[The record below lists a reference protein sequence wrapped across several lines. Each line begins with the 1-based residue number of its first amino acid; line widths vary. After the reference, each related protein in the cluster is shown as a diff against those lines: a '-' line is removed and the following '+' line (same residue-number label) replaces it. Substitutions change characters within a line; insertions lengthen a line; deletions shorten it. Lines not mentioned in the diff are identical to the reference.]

1 MADPINIQT
10 IIRDHPMLQE
20 VASRKEVLWVN
31 PNVAGEPDLN
41 VEGLSVAAIDDAEER
56 LARFAP
62 YIRTAFPETEGTGG
76 LIESPL
82 VEIPHMLEW
91 LKASGFDVPGRLF
104 LKEDSHLAIAG
115 SVKARGGIYEIL
127 KHSED
132 LALAQGLLQEGE
144 SYAKLASPESRSFF
158 SGYSIHVGSTGN
170 LGLSIGI
177 ISASLGYNVTVHMS
191 NDARQW
197 KKDLLRHHGATVKV
211 YAGDYEKAVAEG
223 RRLSEADPKSYFV
236 DDENSRTLFF
246 GYAVAARRL
255 ARQLREQGVA
265 VDADHP
271 LFVYIPCGVG
281 GAPGGIAYGL
291 KTLFGAHVH
300 TFFIEPVETPCM
312 LVGMASG
319 LNHEI
324 SVQDIG
330 LSGQTEADGL
340 AVGRPSGFVG
350 IVMKEILSGVFTLQD
365 DKLYEYLKAL
375 HQSEGIFI
383 EPSAAA
389 SFEGPARLM
398 DHPSGRAYLNKQGL
412 TETMKG
418 ATHIAWATG
427 GNLVPEPVRRD
438 YLSRTNPPLD

>member
-1 MADPINIQT
+1 MADQEQIKEIMAGS
-10 IIRDHPMLQE
+10 RLLQQ
-20 VASRKEVLWVN
+20 AQARQEVLWIN
-31 PNVAGEPDLN
+31 PEVRSEPDFA
-41 VEGLSVAAIDDAEER
+41 VEGLSIAAIDDAEER
-56 LARFAP
+56 LQRFAP
-62 YIRTAFPETEGTGG
+62 YIQAAFPETAVTEG

-82 VEIPHMLEW
+82 VEVPAMKQW
-91 LKASGFDVPGRLF
+91 LIEHIGELKGRLF

-132 LALAQGLLQEGE
+132 LALANGLIRAGD
-144 SYAKLASPESRSFF
+144 SYERFATEESRRFF
-158 SGYSIHVGSTGN
+158 AGYSIHVGSTGN

-177 ISASLGYNVTVHMS
+177 ISASLGYQVTVHMS

-197 KKDLLRHHGATVKV
+197 KKDLLRSHGATVRE
-211 YAGDYEKAVAEG
+211 YDGDYEKAVAQG
-223 RRLSEADPKSYFV
+223 RKLAEADPKSYFV

-255 ARQLREQGVA
+255 ARQLAEQSVA
-265 VDADHP
+265 VDAAHP

-291 KTLFGAHVH
+291 KSVFGAHVH

-312 LVGMASG
+312 MVGMASG

-330 LSGQTEADGL
+330 LSGRTEADGL
-340 AVGRPSGFVG
+340 AVARPSGFVG
-350 IVMKEILSGVFTLQD
+350 LVMKEFLSGVFTIHD
-365 DKLYEYLKAL
+365 DKLYRYLQAL
-375 HQSEGIFI
+375 HASEGIFI

-389 SFEGPARLM
+389 SFEGPARLL
-398 DHPSGRAYLNKQGL
+398 DYPAGKVYLREQKL
-412 TETMKG
+412 LERLES
-418 ATHIAWATG
+418 ATHVAWATG
-427 GNLVPEPVRRD
+427 GNLVPDEVRSD
-438 YLSRTNPPLD
+438 YLSR